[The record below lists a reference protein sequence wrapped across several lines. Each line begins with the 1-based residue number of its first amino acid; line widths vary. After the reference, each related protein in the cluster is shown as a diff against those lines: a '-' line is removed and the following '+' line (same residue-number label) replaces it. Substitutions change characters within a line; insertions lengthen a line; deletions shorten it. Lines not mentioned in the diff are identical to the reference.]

1 LRSEHTCLHTER
13 QECHMAGAQ
22 LWRGRGILQPMVKT
36 YISCWRE
43 PHSVIKRLDSA
54 YQSACHVV
62 SISYVV
68 IIIIIL
74 VINGRWYSHKTGD
87 FPDGPVVKNLPC
99 NAGDMDSKPNQGT
112 KIPHGLEQLSPH
124 PNY

>member
-1 LRSEHTCLHTER
+1 
-13 QECHMAGAQ
+13 MAGAE

-36 YISCWRE
+36 YISYWRE
-43 PHSVIKRLDSA
+43 PYSVIKRLDSA

-87 FPDGPVVKNLPC
+87 FPDGPVVKNLPG

-124 PNY
+124 RNY